1 MRFIWL
7 AVTSISRPR
16 VSGWSVSRLK
26 YLTSC
31 CLPSSKTVKASFSRL
46 PIKPLFLSR
55 TLKRMFT
62 TSMSTLMEGGEGSWA
77 NSRAEARVRG
87 SNLIRLI
94 LVDARFVNLVP
105 KQRTP
110 MRKAI
115 LHLKKADPVLRS
127 LIDRVGAYRIEYRY
141 PGFET
146 LVRSIVYQQLSGKVA
161 KVIFGRLVEAAGGQL
176 TPEAFLNLRPARVR
190 RAGLSKQKTA
200 YIRDLSRKTKRGV
213 LNFTAL
219 PGLSDDEVIAML
231 TQVKGIGVWTAHM
244 FLMFALERPNVL
256 PTGDLGI
263 RMAIRKEDRMEEL
276 PNAKQI
282 EERAAAWHPYCT
294 VASWR

>member
-1 MRFIWL
+1 
-7 AVTSISRPR
+7 
-16 VSGWSVSRLK
+16 
-26 YLTSC
+26 
-31 CLPSSKTVKASFSRL
+31 
-46 PIKPLFLSR
+46 
-55 TLKRMFT
+55 
-62 TSMSTLMEGGEGSWA
+62 
-77 NSRAEARVRG
+77 
-87 SNLIRLI
+87 
-94 LVDARFVNLVP
+94 
-105 KQRTP
+105 

-176 TPEAFLNLRPARVR
+176 TPEAILKLRPARMR
-190 RAGLSKQKTA
+190 KAGLSKQKTA
-200 YIRDLSRKTKRGV
+200 YIRDLSRLTKSGA
-213 LNFTAL
+213 LDFTAL
-219 PGLSDDEVIAML
+219 PGLPDDEVIAML

-263 RMAIRKEDRMEEL
+263 RMAIRKEYGMEEL

-282 EERAAAWHPYCT
+282 EERAVAWHPYCT
-294 VASWR
+294 VACWYLWRSLD